1 MTFDEAINI
10 LNGKDNAA
18 STYLKKQTSDILYN
32 KFKPLVTQSTKNVQ
46 LSKYWK
52 VLLKSYNK
60 VPLVKKIN
68 VDLEDYVTQKTI
80 DGLFLLLEKEES
92 NIRNNPK
99 ARSSDILR
107 KYLNTFMKALANL
120 VRS

>member
-1 MTFDEAINI
+1 M
-10 LNGKDNAA
+10 
-18 STYLKKQTSDILYN
+18 
-32 KFKPLVTQSTKNVQ
+32 
-46 LSKYWK
+46 
-52 VLLKSYNK
+52 LKSYNK

-99 ARSSDILR
+99 ARISDIL
-107 KYLNTFMKALANL
+107 KKVFK
-120 VRS
+120 